1 MKPYYYVLGPQENK
15 QNLMHESLGN
25 AQKEA
30 ERLAN
35 KHTGIAFEIL
45 ECVGFSHASN
55 ADTFWMDGVNY
66 PHQPTNKN
74 DENNNQCR

>member
-15 QNLMHESLGN
+15 QNLRHESLGN

-45 ECVGFSHASN
+45 ACVGLSQTSN
-55 ADTFWMDGVNY
+55 VNTFWMDGVN
-66 PHQPTNKN
+66 PPNQPTHKN
-74 DENNNQCR
+74 DE